1 MSKATTAL
9 VFAKKG
15 INKKKK
21 NQRSSD
27 SSAVAAFG
35 SHRMSL
41 FVCVCVKESA
51 LLFGISLQGHV
62 FNVEKKERGGRR
74 EARQTSFITL
84 SFTT

>member
-1 MSKATTAL
+1 
-9 VFAKKG
+9 
-15 INKKKK
+15 
-21 NQRSSD
+21 
-27 SSAVAAFG
+27 
-35 SHRMSL
+35 MSL